1 MIDPTR
7 RDTPSIF
14 LINMMSA
21 EAERGDL
28 LEHFKITLV
37 ENTPTK
43 VKVELKINGVEVDFS
58 RSITEMW
65 NRLQESYDADVM
77 QKAKELISQTR
88 FEKLQDL
95 MQEAEYKIEAE
106 LEELFKN
113 RD

>member
-1 MIDPTR
+1 MINPTLR
-7 RDTPSIF
+7 NTPSIF

-21 EAERGDL
+21 EAKRDEL
-28 LEHFKITLV
+28 LEHFKITTV
-37 ENTPTK
+37 KNTPTK
-43 VKVELKINGVEVDFS
+43 VEVELKINGVEVDFS
-58 RSITEMW
+58 RAITDMW
-65 NRLQESYDADVM
+65 NRLQETYRADVM
-77 QKAKELISQTR
+77 QKAKDLISQTR